1 MENFRREKV
10 QGSSLASLFSIFA
23 EMSNMVNFEESA
35 IVLQERILCLLE
47 ELEKPESAERKRLLE
62 AVATSLQHMAQDEQW
77 REFAGQWRDQLVDMA
92 AFQPMLRS
100 CMENILQRILRR
112 DTAEG
117 LQLGEPSILAQ
128 LVQQEI
134 EKGIE
139 VLKQDAA
146 IQKNVDRF
154 LYDLIGRR
162 GLRAHPMLGEF
173 EAKPLRKM
181 KEDELTGLVYGKV
194 KEDLLWIRMNGS
206 IVGAF
211 VGGVI
216 FVLMQAF

>member
-1 MENFRREKV
+1 M
-10 QGSSLASLFSIFA
+10 
-23 EMSNMVNFEESA
+23 
-35 IVLQERILCLLE
+35 
-47 ELEKPESAERKRLLE
+47 
-62 AVATSLQHMAQDEQW
+62 
-77 REFAGQWRDQLVDMA
+77 
-92 AFQPMLRS
+92 
-100 CMENILQRILRR
+100 
-112 DTAEG
+112 
-117 LQLGEPSILAQ
+117 EPSILAQ

-154 LYDLIGRR
+154 LYDLIGRTV
-162 GLRAHPMLGEF
+162 LKAQPMLGEIAANALQ
-173 EAKPLRKM
+173 EM
-181 KEDELTGLVYGKV
+181 TDEQINRLVYGKV

>member
-1 MENFRREKV
+1 
-10 QGSSLASLFSIFA
+10 
-23 EMSNMVNFEESA
+23 
-35 IVLQERILCLLE
+35 
-47 ELEKPESAERKRLLE
+47 
-62 AVATSLQHMAQDEQW
+62 
-77 REFAGQWRDQLVDMA
+77 
-92 AFQPMLRS
+92 
-100 CMENILQRILRR
+100 MENILQRILRR

-154 LYDLIGRR
+154 LYDLIGRTV
-162 GLRAHPMLGEF
+162 LKAQPMLGEIAANALQ
-173 EAKPLRKM
+173 EM
-181 KEDELTGLVYGKV
+181 TDEQINRLVYGKV

>member
-1 MENFRREKV
+1 
-10 QGSSLASLFSIFA
+10 
-23 EMSNMVNFEESA
+23 
-35 IVLQERILCLLE
+35 
-47 ELEKPESAERKRLLE
+47 
-62 AVATSLQHMAQDEQW
+62 
-77 REFAGQWRDQLVDMA
+77 
-92 AFQPMLRS
+92 
-100 CMENILQRILRR
+100 MENILQRILRR

-154 LYDLIGRR
+154 LYDLIG
-162 GLRAHPMLGEF
+162 LTVLKAQPILGEIAANALQ
-173 EAKPLRKM
+173 EM
-181 KEDELTGLVYGKV
+181 TDEQINRLVYGKV